1 MEEENRGGLG
11 FIEGEVE
18 EEFGD
23 GSGGG
28 SSCTRQ
34 WRSSGGRMG
43 VWRGKDASGDG
54 ERMPTER
61 IKGSS
66 RKKSIRA
73 PEHQLSISME

>member
-1 MEEENRGGLG
+1 VGCYIRPLKMGGEQTVEEENRGGLG

-34 WRSSGGRMG
+34 WRSSGGRMA
-43 VWRGKDASGDG
+43 V
-54 ERMPTER
+54 
-61 IKGSS
+61 
-66 RKKSIRA
+66 
-73 PEHQLSISME
+73 